1 MCQAC
6 LTGNNDATSQLKI
19 TCRLFSDNLANYM
32 YFRTVNDSIVFESQA
47 TKAHANMLS

>member
-1 MCQAC
+1 MT
-6 LTGNNDATSQLKI
+6 LINIKDGISQLKI
-19 TCRLFSDNLANYM
+19 NYGLFYINLAIYM

>member
-1 MCQAC
+1 MT
-6 LTGNNDATSQLKI
+6 LIDIKDMIIRLKI
-19 TCRLFSDNLANYM
+19 SYGLFYANIAM

>member
-1 MCQAC
+1 M
-6 LTGNNDATSQLKI
+6 GYFI
-19 TCRLFSDNLANYM
+19 IIFANSV